1 MNAFTSY
8 TENFERQGG
17 FQRTVRLGIP
27 KGRMEKGVV
36 QLLAAAGIEIAA
48 SERTYRPV
56 VSLENFETKILKPH
70 DIVEMLQLGSRDIG
84 FAGADWVAELNV
96 ELVELVDT
104 QLDPVRLVAAA
115 PAALLAD
122 GKVPQRRIY

>member
-56 VSLENFETKILKPH
+56 VSLENFETKILKP
-70 DIVEMLQLGSRDIG
+70 Q
-84 FAGADWVAELNV
+84 
-96 ELVELVDT
+96 
-104 QLDPVRLVAAA
+104 
-115 PAALLAD
+115 
-122 GKVPQRRIY
+122 KY